1 MEIDD
6 LWKYEI
12 STYLDYET
20 RINLNRVLPFEGRG
34 FKKIPQKLLKGHAS
48 KACYSIVSKYVFA
61 CSDFLYN
68 SESEEEKAEQ
78 IIILFNKFLEPQI
91 LPIFHLEQMREKALE
106 KCKEFYNLE
115 IISKNLKNQMNI
127 IIDKLRT
134 ELSKF
139 NDNVAAKV
147 LVF

>member
-1 MEIDD
+1 MEVDD

-12 STYLDYET
+12 SPYLDYET

-34 FKKIPQKLLKGHAS
+34 FKKIPQKLLKGHAA
-48 KACYSIVSKYVFA
+48 KACYSTVSKYVFA

-91 LPIFHLEQMREKALE
+91 LPIFYLEQMREKALD
-106 KCKEFYNLE
+106 KCNEFYNLE
-115 IISKNLKNQMNI
+115 IISEDLKNQMNI
-127 IIDKLRT
+127 IIDKLRI

-139 NDNVAAKV
+139 NDNVISKA